1 MARERPNQTTCKRI
15 ATPRWIDRFHR
26 WERWARKNR
35 IFVHHKCAIHAA
47 LDDNRLRPKRL
58 YPLRRS
64 HDALFFAQ
72 KTRLGFVQHEHVD
85 HRQNALQIGIRRI
98 NPQIQ
103 RIGGNEFRLRLLDD
117 FELQMRNDIGE
128 EEEIAILLSIAQI
141 GLEIGKHVQIG
152 AKRRRLGQI
161 IAVCPLPLERLA
173 LLRLDRR
180 QIDATFDEKLE
191 LPKNTL
197 PIRPNLSDRAP
208 QVSIPYPT
216 LSNPRR

>member
-1 MARERPNQTTCKRI
+1 MTT
-15 ATPRWIDRFHR
+15 
-26 WERWARKNR
+26 
-35 IFVHHKCAIHAA
+35 
-47 LDDNRLRPKRL
+47 
-58 YPLRRS
+58 LRRS

-98 NPQIQ
+98 NPQIH

-161 IAVCPLPLERLA
+161 IAVCPLPPSPRGNTTT
-173 LLRLDRR
+173 RP
-180 QIDATFDEKLE
+180 
-191 LPKNTL
+191 LPKHTL
-197 PIRPNLSDRAP
+197 PTRPNLSDRAP

>member
-1 MARERPNQTTCKRI
+1 M
-15 ATPRWIDRFHR
+15 
-26 WERWARKNR
+26 
-35 IFVHHKCAIHAA
+35 HHKCAIHAA

-58 YPLRRS
+58 DPLRRS

-98 NPQIQ
+98 NPQIH

-161 IAVCPLPLERLA
+161 IAVCPLPLERFA
-173 LLRLDRR
+173 LLRIDRR
-180 QIDATFDEKLE
+180 QIDATFDEKIE
-191 LPKNTL
+191 LRTVEIIAQYRNDLGATQQPCRCRKIRCRSAQTY
-197 PIRPNLSDRAP
+197 PIVRPRCRYRIQRYRTHDDER
-208 QVSIPYPT
+208 
-216 LSNPRR
+216 